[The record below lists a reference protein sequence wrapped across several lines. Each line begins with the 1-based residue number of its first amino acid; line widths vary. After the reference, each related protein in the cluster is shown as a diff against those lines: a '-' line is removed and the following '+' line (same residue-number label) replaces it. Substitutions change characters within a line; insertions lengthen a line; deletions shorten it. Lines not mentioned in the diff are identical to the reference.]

1 RWMQPVEFH
10 QEELGSEIF
19 VEASVFADKEELV
32 RENLAMVIEDGFID
46 LEESVIDNIMLGIQM
61 HILSEEELASVEMLS
76 VNHWTV
82 LTEEQY
88 DALQDEKKKANN
100 PFASLGGLF
109 DDE

>member
-1 RWMQPVEFH
+1 
-10 QEELGSEIF
+10 
-19 VEASVFADKEELV
+19 
-32 RENLAMVIEDGFID
+32 MVIEDGFID
-46 LEESVIDNIMLGIQM
+46 LEESVIDNILLGIPMQV
-61 HILSEEELASVEMLS
+61 LSEEEQVSAEMPS
-76 VNHWTV
+76 GNHWSV

>member
-1 RWMQPVEFH
+1 MQV
-10 QEELGSEIF
+10 
-19 VEASVFADKEELV
+19 
-32 RENLAMVIEDGFID
+32 
-46 LEESVIDNIMLGIQM
+46 
-61 HILSEEELASVEMLS
+61 LSEEEQVSAEMPS
-76 VNHWTV
+76 GNHWSV

>member
-1 RWMQPVEFH
+1 MQPVEFH
-10 QEELGSEIF
+10 QEELVSEIF
-19 VEASVFADKEELV
+19 VEASDLADKEELV

-46 LEESVIDNIMLGIQM
+46 LEESVIDNILLGIPMQV
-61 HILSEEELASVEMLS
+61 LSEEEQASAEMPS
-76 VNHWTV
+76 GNHWSV

-88 DALQDEKKKANN
+88 DVLQDEKKKANN